1 MFKGKKIVQG
11 NEQAIHAK
19 KEAEKKPRTISTMT
33 KPSAGDYCRKHA
45 LKYFVSVNWHTF
57 LETVSGWQ

>member
-45 LKYFVSVNWHTF
+45 LKYS
-57 LETVSGWQ
+57 L